1 MGHSIGFDDTAK
13 TVCRRCNK
21 DVVAV
26 AGIAEWKEWSQGFTL
41 GINQP
46 MVVRSLVERAML
58 NATPVW
64 GNVGGTAISG
74 DDKIGVI
81 CGGESV
87 QSTGLIAMGM
97 T

>member
-26 AGIAEWKEWSQGFTL
+26 AGIAEWKEWSQEFTL

-64 GNVGGTAISG
+64 GNIGGTAISG
-74 DDKIGVI
+74 DDKLVS
-81 CGGESV
+81 SV
-87 QSTGLIAMGM
+87 EGSQFSQRG
-97 T
+97 